1 MPVIA
6 KIVAKPNDYL
16 SVMWKPVAE
25 VSDFKAY
32 NVLRSPIIEGPYI
45 QLNTTPI
52 LKETLVFN
60 DTNPEPVLPN
70 FYIIE
75 VVDTAGN
82 SATSFAVQGNVID
95 TIAPA
100 CPNAM
105 FTDSIS
111 DGNYTLVWD
120 KPLEQDVLGY
130 RVYFSNAR
138 NHVFTLITNIISDT
152 VFKGQIS
159 LNTLTEKAFFKV
171 GAVDFH
177 YNESGDCNIIELS
190 RKDTIKPTNAVFNE
204 VQILQN
210 SVSISWIPSDSWDCD
225 SVFILRKSDLDTTW
239 KNVFMGHNLS
249 DSIFV
254 DTTILK
260 NIAYGYVLFVKDKNN
275 NQSEPSLPY
284 RIFIAEQQAL
294 KGVDKLKITSTDTIK
309 QLNWEG
315 KVQEN
320 QSFIVYA
327 SDDGGL
333 TMTIIGRTNADN
345 FVLEK
350 SFSNENY
357 SFAVCVIDDQGRKS
371 RMTDWV
377 K

>member
-1 MPVIA
+1 M
-6 KIVAKPNDYL
+6 
-16 SVMWKPVAE
+16 
-25 VSDFKAY
+25 
-32 NVLRSPIIEGPYI
+32 LRSPIIEGPYI

-120 KPLEQDVLGY
+120 KPREQDILGY
-130 RVYFSNAR
+130 RIYFTNAR
-138 NHVFTLITNIISDT
+138 GHVFTLFTNIISDT

-190 RKDTIKPTNAVFNE
+190 RKDTIKPTNAVFKE

-260 NIAYGYVLFVKDKNN
+260 NIAYGYVLFVKDK
-275 NQSEPSLPY
+275 
-284 RIFIAEQQAL
+284 
-294 KGVDKLKITSTDTIK
+294 
-309 QLNWEG
+309 
-315 KVQEN
+315 
-320 QSFIVYA
+320 
-327 SDDGGL
+327 
-333 TMTIIGRTNADN
+333 TIIKANLPFLTAFLLPNN
-345 FVLEK
+345 K
-350 SFSNENY
+350 H
-357 SFAVCVIDDQGRKS
+357 
-371 RMTDWV
+371 
-377 K
+377 